1 VFVKSVNRKL
11 AIVLVYVDDLIII
24 GDCKKEILPIKQNL
38 LVHFQMKELGQLK
51 HFLGLE
57 IDYTDEGLVLHQK
70 RYSRDLLKKFGMFNC
85 KPISTPIEANAIVCA
100 LEGKDLED
108 ATMYRQLVDSLI
120 YLTLSRP
127 DICHVVSVMSRYM
140 QNLKKLHL
148 EVVR

>member
-1 VFVKSVNRKL
+1 
-11 AIVLVYVDDLIII
+11 
-24 GDCKKEILPIKQNL
+24 
-38 LVHFQMKELGQLK
+38 MKELGQLK

-70 RYSRDLLKKFGMFNC
+70 RYSKDLLKKFGMFNC
-85 KPISTPIEANAIVCA
+85 KPISTPMKANAIVCA

>member
-1 VFVKSVNRKL
+1 VFVKSVNRNL

-24 GDCKKEILPIKQNL
+24 GDCKKEILLIKQNL
-38 LVHFQMKELGQLK
+38 SVHFQMKELGQLK

-70 RYSRDLLKKFGMFNC
+70 RYSKDLLKKFGMFNC
-85 KPISTPIEANAIVCA
+85 KPISTPMKANAIVCA

>member
-24 GDCKKEILPIKQNL
+24 GDCKKEILLIKQNL
-38 LVHFQMKELGQLK
+38 SVHFQMKELGQLK

-70 RYSRDLLKKFGMFNC
+70 RYSKDLLKKFGMFNC
-85 KPISTPIEANAIVCA
+85 KPISTPMKANAIVCA